1 LIHKNGYVYHW
12 YSPLVTKD
20 NHRQLREDMSD
31 SDLPTS
37 DSYNGSPL
45 IDLRVVAGVIQHG
58 DHILAAKR
66 LAGGPSGLKWEFP
79 GGKVEQGETGV
90 EALRRE
96 IYEELGIDVQV
107 GEFIGTFATPL
118 GKYLIQLECYWCT
131 SSSRT
136 VHLSSHDEFD
146 WFTTEDL
153 MHLDWAIPDIPVVDQ
168 VLSGLRGLA
177 PL

>member
-1 LIHKNGYVYHW
+1 M
-12 YSPLVTKD
+12 TKD

-37 DSYNGSPL
+37 DSYDSSPL

-58 DHILAAKR
+58 NHILAAKR

-107 GEFIGTFATPL
+107 GASIGTFATPL

-136 VHLSSHDEFD
+136 VYLSSHDEFD

-153 MHLDWAIPDIPVVDQ
+153 MHLDWAIPDIPVVVQ
-168 VLSGLRGLA
+168 VLSGLRGSA

>member
-1 LIHKNGYVYHW
+1 
-12 YSPLVTKD
+12 VTKD

-37 DSYNGSPL
+37 DSYDSSPL

-66 LAGGPSGLKWEFP
+66 LAEGPSGLKWEFP

-153 MHLDWAIPDIPVVDQ
+153 MHLDWAIPDIPVVVQ
-168 VLSGLRGLA
+168 VLSGLRGSA